1 MVEIVKGMPFQL
13 PDGTVILPEVNS
25 SGSNVLS
32 VAEIEEQET
41 EREVVEEISKA
52 LENVNFDE
60 YETAIN
66 RTLADVP
73 VDHKTFTVHMALAA
87 MTAWGLPDFAIGAI
101 LGTDEATVV
110 NYKNEE
116 IHKQL
121 LKQIVDGIRYAET
134 SSIHGYLS
142 QQAKAAAV
150 AVATELKSRDPD
162 RRIAAAKDILD
173 RTGFR
178 PADRVEH
185 VHAFEDELRITI
197 TKQKEVKPITL
208 DI

>member
-1 MVEIVKGMPFQL
+1 MVEIVKGLPFQL
-13 PDGTVILPEVNS
+13 PDGTVILPEPNS
-25 SGSNVLS
+25 SGSIVLS
-32 VAEIEEQET
+32 AEETEAEEEIEELLEDLDLTQYEAQ
-41 EREVVEEISKA
+41 IS
-52 LENVNFDE
+52 
-60 YETAIN
+60 

-101 LGTDEATVV
+101 IGADEDSIAE
-110 NYKNEE
+110 YKEQE
-116 IHKQL
+116 IHSQL
-121 LKQIVDGIRYAET
+121 LKQIIEGIRYAET

-142 QQAKAAAV
+142 QQAKKAAV
-150 AVATELKSRDPD
+150 TIAAELKSRDAD
-162 RRIAAAKDILD
+162 RRIAAAKDVLD

-185 VHAFEDELRITI
+185 IHSFEDELRITV
-197 TKQKEVKPITL
+197 TKQKEAKPITL